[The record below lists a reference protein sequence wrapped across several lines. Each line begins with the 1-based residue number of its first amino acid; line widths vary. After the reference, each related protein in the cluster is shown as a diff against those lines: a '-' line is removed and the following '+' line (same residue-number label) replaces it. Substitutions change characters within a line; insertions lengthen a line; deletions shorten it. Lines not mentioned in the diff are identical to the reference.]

1 MAGHGAELASALGAV
16 STSIKAIATRVARA
30 GLEGLY
36 GVAGTTGGSGD
47 AQKKLDVVAND
58 IMKAQLAACGAVG
71 VLASEEEDG
80 ALVLGDGRQA

>member
-1 MAGHGAELASALGAV
+1 MLIDLKLPAAP
-16 STSIKAIATRVARA
+16 
-30 GLEGLY
+30 
-36 GVAGTTGGSGD
+36 
-47 AQKKLDVVAND
+47 AQND